1 MSSAGYTVSVA
12 PLHPW
17 PPHPAVADQEHFD
30 TLEEAKD
37 SKGPSVRW
45 REIHDGVT
53 WDADL
58 GGGLGAR
65 IEKNLGRVE
74 QIDVTVEP
82 L

>member
-17 PPHPAVADQEHFD
+17 PPRPAVVDEELFD
-30 TLEEAKD
+30 TLGAAQD
-37 SKGPSVRW
+37 SKGPSVR
-45 REIHDGVT
+45 RQEVQDEMV

-58 GGGLGAR
+58 GGGRGAR
-65 IEKNLGRVE
+65 IEQTSVAE
-74 QIDVTVEP
+74 QIVVDATP